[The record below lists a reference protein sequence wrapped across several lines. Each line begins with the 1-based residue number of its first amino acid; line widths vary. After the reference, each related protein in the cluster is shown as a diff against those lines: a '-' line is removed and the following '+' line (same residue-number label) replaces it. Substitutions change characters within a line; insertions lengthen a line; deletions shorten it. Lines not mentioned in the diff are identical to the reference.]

1 MYIYLFIIFLIQYP
15 GTLLC
20 IIHCSCIS
28 DKLTKNLIEAAL
40 EWDKKDNLNKAPSK
54 RSNQHMEDLLEAIR
68 SCGLSFQVWEK
79 TNGGGSG
86 MYDFTS
92 LMGSAKKLLLKK
104 LPDKLKGV
112 IMPDTEE
119 AVIKLWKV
127 SLLD

>member
-1 MYIYLFIIFLIQYP
+1 
-15 GTLLC
+15 
-20 IIHCSCIS
+20 
-28 DKLTKNLIEAAL
+28 
-40 EWDKKDNLNKAPSK
+40 
-54 RSNQHMEDLLEAIR
+54 MEDLLEAIR

>member
-54 RSNQHMEDLLEAIR
+54 RSNQHMENLLEAIR

-79 TNGGGSG
+79 TNGDGSG

-92 LMGSAKKLLLKK
+92 LMGSAKKL
-104 LPDKLKGV
+104 PAKLKGV